1 MAKRKQIKTKKKKT
15 NFNDNY
21 EEMSM
26 IRRLERK
33 LDRIN
38 HIMEL
43 IRTIVPI
50 MLLLLNCIILAK
62 IFNLI

>member
-1 MAKRKQIKTKKKKT
+1 MAKRKNIRPAKKKHIVIDK
-15 NFNDNY
+15 Y
-21 EEMSM
+21 EEMSP

-50 MLLLLNCIILAK
+50 MLLVLNCVILAK

>member
-1 MAKRKQIKTKKKKT
+1 MAKRKQIKTKKRKT
-15 NFNDNY
+15 TFY
-21 EEMSM
+21 ESYEDMSM

>member
-1 MAKRKQIKTKKKKT
+1 MAKRKQIKSKKRKT
-15 NFNDNY
+15 GFYENY
-21 EEMSM
+21 EDMSM

-50 MLLLLNCIILAK
+50 MLLVLNCVILAK

>member
-1 MAKRKQIKTKKKKT
+1 MAKRKQLKSKKRKTS
-15 NFNDNY
+15 FYENY
-21 EEMSM
+21 EDMSM

-50 MLLLLNCIILAK
+50 MLLVLNCVILAK

>member
-1 MAKRKQIKTKKKKT
+1 MAKRKNIRPAKKKHIVIDK
-15 NFNDNY
+15 Y
-21 EEMSM
+21 EEMSP

-33 LDRIN
+33 LDRVN

-50 MLLLLNCIILAK
+50 ALLVLNCIILAK
-62 IFNLI
+62 IFGLI